1 MIDVK
6 IQNNA
11 YYLREDLKIIFEIA
25 SIIPMNICMMIAIDL
40 RINDPLQRLEVKV
53 FKYFIK

>member
-25 SIIPMNICMMIAIDL
+25 SIIPMNICMTIAIDL
-40 RINDPLQRLEVKV
+40 RINDPL
-53 FKYFIK
+53 